1 MHLAHHSLK
10 KRVNE
15 CIAYT
20 FGKNIFN
27 LNEKDFEFL
36 FTIKM
41 SKYEIYFRVD
51 IFLPRFNQLSHC
63 EKKLQLCNWNIN
75 VFDNLKG
82 KSVLKTTDV
91 F

>member
-27 LNEKDFEFL
+27 PNEKEFEFL

-51 IFLPRFNQLSHC
+51 FFSLGSINFHIVKKITAMQL
-63 EKKLQLCNWNIN
+63 EYK
-75 VFDNLKG
+75 
-82 KSVLKTTDV
+82 
-91 F
+91 